1 MEIRYKNILTEVS
14 EQSIKCDSLIHAN
27 CELETHNRKLEEN
40 IQKLVEE
47 KRDQTEILAELQQNL
62 IQRGSDYE
70 NQIRNMQIELG
81 NRLDE
86 INVVKK
92 EDVNKVKGHYMEL
105 FQEKASEVMI
115 LRDEAERLNQI
126 IEGYKSKVKDF
137 EYREEELNNLVNK
150 MREGKM
156 STSSENEDV
165 YEKLK
170 ESKELSK
177 KLNERVET
185 IHHKFEEVKEESK
198 VKLETVEIE
207 VNTLQNL
214 IREKDIEIDCL
225 RQNLS
230 CKPKYPENSQ
240 INDNQFSQHSSQRSH
255 AFHSDSNHNLSI
267 KPKSRNKK
275 KRKSKA
281 IS

>member
-14 EQSIKCDSLIHAN
+14 EQSIKCDSLMHAN
-27 CELETHNRKLEEN
+27 SELETQNKKMEEK
-40 IQKLVEE
+40 IQKLNQE
-47 KRDQTEILAELQQNL
+47 KIEQTEILAELQQNL

-126 IEGYKSKVKDF
+126 IESYKSKVKDF

-150 MREGKM
+150 MREGGM
-156 STSSENEDV
+156 SNDCENEDV
-165 YEKLK
+165 KEKLK
-170 ESKELSK
+170 ESMESSQ
-177 KLNERVET
+177 KLNKRVENMNM
-185 IHHKFEEVKEESK
+185 KFEQVKEESK
-198 VKLETVEIE
+198 KKFDKIEIH
-207 VNTLQNL
+207 VQTLQNV
-214 IREKDIEIDCL
+214 IREKDIEIDFL

-230 CKPKYPENSQ
+230 QEPKYPENSQ
-240 INDNQFSQHSSQRSH
+240 INDNHDSHYSSQRSH
-255 AFHSDSNHNLSI
+255 TFHSDSNHNLST
-267 KPKSRNKK
+267 KPKTRNKK
-275 KRKSKA
+275 KKKSRA